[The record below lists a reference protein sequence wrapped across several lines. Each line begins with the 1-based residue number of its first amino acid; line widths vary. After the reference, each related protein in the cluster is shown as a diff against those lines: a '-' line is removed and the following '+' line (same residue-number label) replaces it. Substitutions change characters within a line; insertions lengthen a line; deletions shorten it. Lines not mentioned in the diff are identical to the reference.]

1 MTNHTLFRC
10 NPAVSL
16 ACSPKLVSD
25 ALAEKDI
32 VECDH
37 FDLSPCDRLDLRF
50 CDLCRYSN
58 SDVSPA
64 FSFAGSGCCSSGIL
78 ARARRELVGSTS
90 PAEVAC
96 GHYRLRDVC
105 AWRWSLLLQRV
116 QNTRRRCDSAEQNDR
131 YRFCSLPGQSLC
143 PADPAISTGAVALLI
158 SAVMG
163 FCPIEPDRRLRSV

>member
-1 MTNHTLFRC
+1 MDLKALQSLTFLIRAKNVFGSPWMTNHTLFRC

-16 ACSPKLVSD
+16 ACSRKLVSD

-64 FSFAGSGCCSSGIL
+64 FSFAGSGCRSSGIL
-78 ARARRELVGSTS
+78 ARARRELVDSTS

-96 GHYRLRDVC
+96 GHYRLRDVF
-105 AWRWSLLLQRV
+105 AWRCSSGGWSYSFDLQRECEILFDPSCL
-116 QNTRRRCDSAEQNDR
+116 RGKRLG
-131 YRFCSLPGQSLC
+131 CS
-143 PADPAISTGAVALLI
+143 
-158 SAVMG
+158 
-163 FCPIEPDRRLRSV
+163 